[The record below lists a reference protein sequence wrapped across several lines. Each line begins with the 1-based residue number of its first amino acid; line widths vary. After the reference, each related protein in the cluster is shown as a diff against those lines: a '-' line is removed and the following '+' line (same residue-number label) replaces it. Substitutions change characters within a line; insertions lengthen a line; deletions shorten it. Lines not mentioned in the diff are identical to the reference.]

1 MGNCNFCIVT
11 LARLLAQI
19 NVDIAL
25 LRSFI
30 SAFVKFQKVMDSVYK
45 ISGKI
50 IIFIR
55 FILHE
60 KETGSFDHLVKSSLI
75 WDIDVLILAS

>member
-1 MGNCNFCIVT
+1 MGNCKVCILT
-11 LARLLAQI
+11 LARLLSQI

-55 FILHE
+55 FRE
-60 KETGSFDHLVKSSLI
+60 KVTGSFDHLVKSSLI